1 LALVLCCN
9 KRYVMKMKRAI
20 SFRLSPETILLLK
33 RLAEE
38 KGVSQAAI
46 LEMALREMAKREMIV
61 PKS

>member
-1 LALVLCCN
+1 
-9 KRYVMKMKRAI
+9 MKQAI
-20 SFRLSPETILLLK
+20 SFRLSPEAILLLK

-46 LEMALREMAKREMIV
+46 LEMALREMSKREMIV